1 MNTPNTINGRT
12 PEEIKK
18 GLECCKPKWKSDH
31 WVTCRDECPF
41 RNEHAFC
48 KNVLL
53 TCVSTYIQ
61 RLELLQSRWISVN
74 DKLPEDD
81 LPENS
86 NVKSIKVLV
95 AIKGKTGIVMR
106 TQLRRRRLL
115 YDTRSEPFLEW
126 EWSYSAGKVTHWMN
140 LPELPEDN

>member
-1 MNTPNTINGRT
+1 MIDKINGRT
-12 PEEIKK
+12 PEDIKM
-18 GLECCKPKWKSDH
+18 GLECYNCG
-31 WVTCRDECPF
+31 ECSYS
-41 RNEHAFC
+41 R
-48 KNVLL
+48 KNNNGEARCDDVEADALAL
-53 TCVSTYIQ
+53 IQ

-140 LPELPEDN
+140 LPELPEEN